1 MLVCF
6 DIGGVL
12 IRICRTWDEGC
23 LAAGVPIRPF
33 ETDPDHIAR
42 RQALVMSLQRGELE
56 DGAFHQQLS
65 DLFDGTWSR
74 EEVACIDEA
83 WLLGPYDAT
92 TELVRELEDAGVR
105 TACLS
110 NTSAGH
116 WEALLSFENV
126 DRLSIRHASHLLGM
140 VKPDPRIYAE
150 FERLVGVCSNEVVF
164 FDDLDQNIETA
175 TVHGWDAVS
184 IDHQGD
190 TAKQMRAALRER
202 NIL

>member
-6 DIGGVL
+6 DLGGVL

-23 LAAGVPIRPF
+23 IAAGVPTRPF

-42 RQALVMSLQRGELE
+42 RHALVMSLQRGELE
-56 DGAFHQQLS
+56 DTEFHQQLS
-65 DLFDGTWSR
+65 DLFDGTWDR
-74 EEVACIDEA
+74 EEVASIDDA
-83 WLLGPYDAT
+83 WLLGPYEGT
-92 TELVRELEDAGVR
+92 KELVSELDDAGIR
-105 TACLS
+105 TACLP

-116 WEALLSFENV
+116 WDALLSFENV

-150 FERLVGVCSNEVVF
+150 FERLVGVSSKEIVF
-164 FDDLDQNIETA
+164 FDDLEANIEAA
-175 TVHGWDAVS
+175 TSHGWDAVS
-184 IDHQGD
+184 IDHEGD

-202 NIL
+202 GIL